1 MNQQTL
7 FKDPGLPLAVADTNL
22 LDTKRNY
29 QIGMSGECLVKSKLL
44 FMGFKISQDLT
55 DGTPEDLFLHYKSL
69 AVGIQVKTCTQKKDQ
84 KHKDKSVWR
93 FDFRKKNTTEV
104 YKRYEV
110 LLFAMVC
117 LEKDKVVFYENII
130 GNQQQFKLDGKD
142 FDLTTRERNK
152 KIITDILENYYK
164 QKND

>member
-7 FKDPGLPLAVADTNL
+7 FEDPGLSLAVADTNL
-22 LDTKRNY
+22 LDAKRNY
-29 QIGMSGECLVKSKLL
+29 QIGMSGECLVQSKLL

-104 YKRYEV
+104 YKRSEV
-110 LLFAMVC
+110 LLFAMVS
-117 LEKDKVVFYENII
+117 LEKEKVIFYENII
-130 GNQQQFKLDGKD
+130 GNRQQFKFDVKD
-142 FDLTTRERNK
+142 FDLSTNKRNK
-152 KIITDILENYYK
+152 KIITDILKNYYK

>member
-7 FKDPGLPLAVADTNL
+7 FPGLSLAVADTNL

-29 QIGMSGECLVKSKLL
+29 QIGMSGECLVKSQLL

-55 DGTPEDLFLHYKSL
+55 DGTPEDLFVHYKSL

-84 KHKDKSVWR
+84 KHKDKWVWR
-93 FDFRKKNTTEV
+93 FDVRKKNTTEI
-104 YKRYEV
+104 YKRSEV

-117 LEKDKVVFYENII
+117 LEKDKVFFHENII
-130 GNQQQFKLDGKD
+130 GNKRQFKLDAKD
-142 FDLTTRERNK
+142 FYLCTNERNK
-152 KIITDILENYYK
+152 KNITDILENYYK
-164 QKND
+164 KKND